1 MIKDA
6 ETLEKAMS
14 ILLGHKKETDDF
26 TRSLFEF
33 MNIKKRK
40 LTIENLQ
47 KILLL
52 DIQSRGGGG
61 LLSPSKCKNIIYEFN
76 TRMDIEEINRKQG
89 KEKFDYIYRQMIG
102 IDQIG
107 PKIAAVFMKNIVYYM
122 EICPELVNF
131 LYMPIDRHIRKIFI
145 DKLKVFDE
153 KDVPH
158 PSEPFNTKKNKRF
171 QEDLSAIH
179 QPRIE
184 FDLFWF
190 VGSMFCNKRIACHL
204 CWIRDFCK
212 EPYIENKNLNFQP

>member
-1 MIKDA
+1 MIKDP
-6 ETLEKAMS
+6 ETLKKA
-14 ILLGHKKETDDF
+14 INVLLEHKKEADDF
-26 TRSLFEF
+26 TRSLFKFVNVRE
-33 MNIKKRK
+33 RE

-52 DIQSRGGGG
+52 DIQSRGRG
-61 LLSPSKCKNIIYEFN
+61 LLSPDECTDIIKKFN
-76 TRMDIEEINRKQG
+76 SRMGIEEINRKQG
-89 KEKFDYIYRQMIG
+89 KEKFDYIYRQLIR

-107 PKIAAVFMKNIVYYM
+107 PKIAAVFMKNMAYYLK
-122 EICPELVNF
+122 ICPELVNF
-131 LYMPIDRHIRKIFI
+131 LYMPIDRHIRKILL

-153 KDVPH
+153 KDVPQ

-190 VGSMFCNKRIACHL
+190 AGSMFCNKRIACHL
-204 CWIRDFCK
+204 CWIREFCK